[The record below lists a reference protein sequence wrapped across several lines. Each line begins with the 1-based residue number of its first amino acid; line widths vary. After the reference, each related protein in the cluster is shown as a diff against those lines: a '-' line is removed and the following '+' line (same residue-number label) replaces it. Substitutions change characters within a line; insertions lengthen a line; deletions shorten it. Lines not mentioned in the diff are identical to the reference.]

1 MKVFVNNIIEKLS
14 EIGHEPKRFMI
25 KKIKTVNEN
34 VHAVLVDLDD
44 DKTELLVAI
53 SVLEDVYN
61 GRTPNLSLATCN

>member
-14 EIGHEPKRFMI
+14 EVGLEPKRFMI

-44 DKTELLVAI
+44 EKTELLVAL
-53 SVLEDVYN
+53 SVLEDKNKYKIIKIKQ
-61 GRTPNLSLATCN
+61 

>member
-25 KKIKTVNEN
+25 TKIKTVNEN

-44 DKTELLVAI
+44 EKTELLVAV
-53 SVLEDVYN
+53 SVLQDKNKYKIIKIKQ
-61 GRTPNLSLATCN
+61 

>member
-1 MKVFVNNIIEKLS
+1 
-14 EIGHEPKRFMI
+14 MI

-53 SVLEDVYN
+53 SVLQDKNKYKIIKIKQ
-61 GRTPNLSLATCN
+61 

>member
-14 EIGHEPKRFMI
+14 EIGHEPQRFMI

-53 SVLEDVYN
+53 SVLEDKNKYKIIKIKQ
-61 GRTPNLSLATCN
+61 

>member
-1 MKVFVNNIIEKLS
+1 MKVFVNNIIERLS

-44 DKTELLVAI
+44 NKTELLVAL
-53 SVLEDVYN
+53 SVLQDRSKYKIIKN
-61 GRTPNLSLATCN
+61 IQ

>member
-1 MKVFVNNIIEKLS
+1 MKVFVNDILEELS
-14 EIGHEPKRFMI
+14 EVGHKPKRFMI

-53 SVLEDVYN
+53 SVLQDKNKYKIIKIKQ
-61 GRTPNLSLATCN
+61 